1 MRWCSPSARV
11 CIVAH
16 RGAGQPRFQRF
27 AFTRAGRIKSPD
39 FTTRFASPT
48 ARENTH
54 LRRARRTPA
63 FGYEL
68 GLLKRMAPSA
78 PDVFGHMPAQEPSRP
93 GQTVGDALDQS
104 QGRGGCAERAGDQ
117 TD

>member
-1 MRWCSPSARV
+1 MRWCSLSARESASSLTEV
-11 CIVAH
+11 LDNL
-16 RGAGQPRFQRF
+16 
-27 AFTRAGRIKSPD
+27 AFSDSLTRAGRIKSPD

-63 FGYEL
+63 FGSEL

-78 PDVFGHMPAQEPSRP
+78 PDVFGHMPAQEPSASARP
-93 GQTVGDALDQS
+93 
-104 QGRGGCAERAGDQ
+104 
-117 TD
+117 